1 MYAGPQHRTAA
12 LYKARMPKSCRFLT
26 SNPADQ
32 ADSCCVP
39 GAVHEGWM
47 QQLAEPKWQVTHEYF
62 NDGCIDE
69 LNQ

>member
-1 MYAGPQHRTAA
+1 
-12 LYKARMPKSCRFLT
+12 MPKSCRFLT

-32 ADSCCVP
+32 ADSRCVP